1 MLLTYVGA
9 TTGTM
14 IMFWL
19 NPITHSCFSVSL
31 LTLAHQFL
39 RNCLPSSFQALR
51 ECLCLKLRRF
61 PVFVCFVRDAAMR
74 AYPSQVSSLLTYFTR
89 HGGPAV
95 CLLARPDLSLVGD
108 SLFASELRLLLHCFS
123 SRPLV
128 SGRGPGCVYNLLVFG
143 VWPHCLTYWPSAG
156 SDHP

>member
-1 MLLTYVGA
+1 
-9 TTGTM
+9 M

-19 NPITHSCFSVSL
+19 KPITHSCFSVPL

-39 RNCLPSSFQALR
+39 RNCLPSSFRALR

-89 HGGPAV
+89 HGGPSV
-95 CLLARPDLSLVGD
+95 CLLGADRP
-108 SLFASELRLLLHCFS
+108 LFSRRLPVLRRSSGYELTA
-123 SRPLV
+123 SRPARSF
-128 SGRGPGCVYNLLVFG
+128 SGRTDEALSCVYNLLVFG
-143 VWPHCLTYWPSAG
+143 VWPHCLTYWTSAG
-156 SDHP
+156 SSDHP